1 MMAVASE
8 QQAAVGSVSRR
19 DFLRL
24 GGLSVLGLS
33 VAEQRARAEA
43 NGKGLRRCIFILMT
57 GGASHFETFDPKPSA
72 PGEIR
77 GPFKSIATATPG
89 VQFAE
94 SLPLLAQ
101 RSEKFAVIRSL
112 SHDAAP
118 IHETGQQLLLAGRLA
133 HGNLLPPSLGSIVSR
148 LLGPRNELPAYAV
161 VPKLL
166 GDTGVSIWQGQRAG
180 ELGPEFDPWE
190 AGECGVRNAECGVAA
205 DAELGSENRIAIG
218 EYARAAAAA
227 NWMAEPEPF
236 RRTYGDSDFGRSCLS
251 ARRLVEQGTRFVT
264 VNMFESLPGRVTW
277 DCHANANWAPGTIAD
292 YRNTLCPDF
301 DRVLS
306 TLLDDLEQRGL
317 LKETLVVAAGEFGR
331 TPRINQ
337 QGGRDH
343 WPGVWSALIAGGGIA
358 GGQVLGASDARG
370 MFPTERPVAPAE
382 LAATIL
388 HTLGV
393 DLSTR
398 LALSQGSEIAL
409 ADADPIS
416 ELVSS

>member
-1 MMAVASE
+1 
-8 QQAAVGSVSRR
+8 
-19 DFLRL
+19 
-24 GGLSVLGLS
+24 
-33 VAEQRARAEA
+33 
-43 NGKGLRRCIFILMT
+43 
-57 GGASHFETFDPKPSA
+57 
-72 PGEIR
+72 
-77 GPFKSIATATPG
+77 
-89 VQFAE
+89 
-94 SLPLLAQ
+94 
-101 RSEKFAVIRSL
+101 
-112 SHDAAP
+112 
-118 IHETGQQLLLAGRLA
+118 
-133 HGNLLPPSLGSIVSR
+133 
-148 LLGPRNELPAYAV
+148 
-161 VPKLL
+161 
-166 GDTGVSIWQGQRAG
+166 
-180 ELGPEFDPWE
+180 
-190 AGECGVRNAECGVAA
+190 
-205 DAELGSENRIAIG
+205 
-218 EYARAAAAA
+218 
-227 NWMAEPEPF
+227 MAEPEPF

-264 VNMFESLPGRVTW
+264 VNMFDSLPGRVTW

-370 MFPTERPVAPAE
+370 MFPAERPVAPAE